1 MALKVRKPEQLAK
14 AEVMLLMPD
23 YFHYMLSGVAATEY
37 TEATTGQM
45 VSPETKDWDMELI
58 EKLGYPKRIF
68 QKMVTPGT
76 VLGELTAEVQKEVGF
91 NCKVVEP
98 ATHDT
103 GSAVIAVPTDSD
115 DALYISS
122 GTWSLMGTEILKAD
136 CSRRAWPTT

>member
-58 EKLGYPKRIF
+58 EKLGYP
-68 QKMVTPGT
+68 
-76 VLGELTAEVQKEVGF
+76 
-91 NCKVVEP
+91 
-98 ATHDT
+98 
-103 GSAVIAVPTDSD
+103 
-115 DALYISS
+115 
-122 GTWSLMGTEILKAD
+122 
-136 CSRRAWPTT
+136 